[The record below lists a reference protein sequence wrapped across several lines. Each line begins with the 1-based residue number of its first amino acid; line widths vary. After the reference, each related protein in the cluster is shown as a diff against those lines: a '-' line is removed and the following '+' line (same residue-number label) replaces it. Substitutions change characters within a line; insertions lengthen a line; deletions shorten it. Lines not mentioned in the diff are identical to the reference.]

1 MESTGIIADTFHA
14 LLHICYV
21 ILGSAVCRVSDCR
34 PGDQGSN
41 PSRDREFSLC
51 HWFVQIGPGDHTA
64 SYSMVARSTLPCI
77 RVGQNRELIT
87 LIHLVLKSIVHEVS
101 PYIPCIY

>member
-1 MESTGIIADTFHA
+1 
-14 LLHICYV
+14 
-21 ILGSAVCRVSDCR
+21 
-34 PGDQGSN
+34 
-41 PSRDREFSLC
+41 
-51 HWFVQIGPGDHTA
+51 
-64 SYSMVARSTLPCI
+64 MVARSTLPCI